1 MLARAGGDAL
11 MVVGVCRMV
20 IELPEG
26 LSLKE
31 KRGPLRSII
40 TRVRS
45 TFNAAVAEVERQDA
59 WQSAVL
65 GIAVVSSEQRH
76 ANEMLSKVVAF
87 VEENLRDGVLA
98 DYELEFIQISE

>member
-1 MLARAGGDAL
+1 
-11 MVVGVCRMV
+11 MVVGVCRIV

-26 LSLKE
+26 MSLKE

-45 TFNAAVAEVERQDA
+45 TFNAAVAEVEQQDA
-59 WQSAVL
+59 WQEAVL
-65 GIAVVSSEQRH
+65 GVAVVSGDKRH

-87 VEENLRDGVLA
+87 IEENIRDGVVA
-98 DYELEFIQISE
+98 DYEMEFIHLG